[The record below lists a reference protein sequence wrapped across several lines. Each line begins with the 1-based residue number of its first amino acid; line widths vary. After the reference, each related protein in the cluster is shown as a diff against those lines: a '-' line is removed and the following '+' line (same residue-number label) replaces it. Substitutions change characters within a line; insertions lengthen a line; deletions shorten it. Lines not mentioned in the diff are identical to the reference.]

1 MRALVWL
8 EIRRFARHPVFLTG
22 VASCIVVL
30 VMAMQEQIAKPTN
43 DRVGAAAVSLIVGL
57 FSMLTAYLITR
68 SMKDAAEIL
77 EATPTSLPTRTASLC
92 AMCAVS
98 ALVAAAFGV
107 FGLVSLRVWPIPDWM
122 FGTFGSVD
130 VVVVMAQQ
138 TAVAALGGTLLGV
151 AAGRWLRFRGA
162 GFALVVAVPFWVL
175 LTSGATAA
183 ADLGGTLPR
192 IARFFS
198 PWAFFQTQQVSPV
211 SVDTFPGSP
220 RWYLLWLLALCT
232 LAVVAALLYGAE
244 GAVRA
249 RLMRLGPV
257 LLAIAALCLVLTATQ
272 GPQHV
277 VRTYPNGTTSVITT
291 R

>member
-1 MRALVWL
+1 
-8 EIRRFARHPVFLTG
+8 
-22 VASCIVVL
+22 
-30 VMAMQEQIAKPTN
+30 
-43 DRVGAAAVSLIVGL
+43 
-57 FSMLTAYLITR
+57 
-68 SMKDAAEIL
+68 
-77 EATPTSLPTRTASLC
+77 
-92 AMCAVS
+92 MCAVS

-183 ADLGGTLPR
+183 ADLGRTLPR
-192 IARFFS
+192 IARVFS

>member
-1 MRALVWL
+1 MRPLVWL
-8 EIRRFARHPVFLTG
+8 EIRRFARHPVFLT
-22 VASCIVVL
+22 SVVL
-30 VMAMQEQIAKPTN
+30 CILTFVMALSEQIANPTN
-43 DRVGAAAVSLIVGL
+43 DRVGAAAVSLFIGL

-77 EATPTSLPTRTASLC
+77 EATPTSLTTRTASLC

-98 ALVAAAFGV
+98 ALAAAAFGV

-122 FGTFGSVD
+122 FGTFGTID

-138 TAVAALGGTLLGV
+138 TAVGAVGGTLLGV

-175 LTSGATAA
+175 LASGATAA
-183 ADLGGTLPR
+183 AELGGTLPK
-192 IARFFS
+192 IARYFS
-198 PWAFFQTQQVSPV
+198 PWAFFQTQQISPV

-220 RWYLLWLLALCT
+220 RWYLLWLLVLCALA
-232 LAVVAALLYGAE
+232 LVAALLYGAE
-244 GAVRA
+244 GVVRD
-249 RLMRLGPV
+249 RLMRLGPA
-257 LLAIAALCLVLTATQ
+257 LLAVAAVCLVLTATQ